1 MRADVLV
8 DLKPFSDGDVLMVY
22 NDAPAPMPNFWP
34 LNDYYTD
41 DPDQT
46 GVGAAPTTPP
56 GFGPNTRTVMQIRI
70 AGARTTTGFDFSSNA
85 VPGFNRN
92 SPVTGTLPAKEFP
105 GGDGPSLAALKA
117 ELPLVFAASQP
128 PIIVPQLAYNA
139 AYPSAPTFS
148 PGPRTTTSW
157 DIRTP

>member
-1 MRADVLV
+1 MH
-8 DLKPFSDGDVLMVY
+8 KFTPGDVLMVY

-70 AGARTTTGFDFSSNA
+70 TASNNTGFDFSSSA
-85 VPGFNRN
+85 TPGFNRSSAIN
-92 SPVTGTLPAKEFP
+92 GFLPPIDTGA
-105 GGDGPSLAALKA
+105 GDGPSLAALKLA
-117 ELPLVFAASQP
+117 LPQVFAASQP
-128 PIIVPQLAYNA
+128 PPLVPQTGL
-139 AYPSAPTFS
+139 
-148 PGPRTTTSW
+148 
-157 DIRTP
+157 